1 MDRDVARED
10 ARSMESGMLVEC
22 YERTR
27 TKRLALDKEAAGF
40 KEIEEA
46 YKEELIYRMV
56 QSKVG
61 ALASTSHV
69 VKMKMVDKP
78 TPKNWDLIHQY
89 IIENGAWELMQNRLT
104 QSAVEERWEA
114 GEAIPGIDKFPV
126 YNVSVS
132 KL

>member
-1 MDRDVARED
+1 
-10 ARSMESGMLVEC
+10 MENGMLVEC

-27 TKRLALDKEAAGF
+27 VRRLALDKEAAGF
-40 KEIEEA
+40 KEVEEA

-56 QSKVG
+56 QTKVG

-69 VKMKMVDKP
+69 VKMKTVDKP

-126 YNVSVS
+126 YNVSIS

>member
-1 MDRDVARED
+1 VDREVARED
-10 ARSMESGMLVEC
+10 ARSMENGMLVEC

-56 QSKVG
+56 QTNVG

-69 VKMKMVDKP
+69 VKMKTVDKP
-78 TPKNWDLIHQY
+78 TPKNWTLLQNFIT
-89 IIENGAWELMQNRLT
+89 ETGAWELVQHRL
-104 QSAVEERWEA
+104 SEAAIRERWEA
-114 GEAIPGIDKFPV
+114 GETVPGVEKFLV
-126 YNVSVS
+126 YSVNLS